1 MTNSE
6 IIEGLKALRTIHNGN
21 YAPYVDE
28 AIKRLSAEPCDY
40 YISIQQAIDKMQ
52 ELEDEDIK
60 AYGCSIPEGFDGR
73 RAIEALKTLDPV
85 IPKAKDVWIPVSSG
99 RLPINSDEVLVWFEF
114 IKDDYDCAW
123 WGTASYS
130 AKCKKWVVFTN
141 EHNPVVKAWMPLPES
156 YEAESEDKE

>member
-28 AIKRLSAEPCDY
+28 AIKRLSAEPCDDC
-40 YISIQQAIDKMQ
+40 INRREAINKMQ

-73 RAIEALKTLDPV
+73 RAIIALKTLQPV
-85 IPKAKDVWIPVSSG
+85 RSKSKTGHWIHGRCSECGKDG
-99 RLPINSDEVLVWFEF
+99 LL
-114 IKDDYDCAW
+114 
-123 WGTASYS
+123 
-130 AKCKKWVVFTN
+130 
-141 EHNPVVKAWMPLPES
+141 ES
-156 YEAESEDKE
+156 TGEYVCDTFVYQVARSKFCPNCGIRMVESENKK

>member
-28 AIKRLSAEPCDY
+28 AIKRISAEPCEDC
-40 YISIQQAIDKMQ
+40 INRQEAINKMQ

-73 RAIEALKTLDPV
+73 RAIIALKTLQPV
-85 IPKAKDVWIPVSSG
+85 RSKPKIEKLIKMRDAIPKEKVGHWIHGICSECGKDGLLESTGEYVCNTFVYRVARSKYCPNCGIEMKKE
-99 RLPINSDEVLVWFEF
+99 DE
-114 IKDDYDCAW
+114 D
-123 WGTASYS
+123 
-130 AKCKKWVVFTN
+130 N
-141 EHNPVVKAWMPLPES
+141 E
-156 YEAESEDKE
+156 